1 MIIPFNLFPIKL
13 NKILK
18 ACIQTVVI
26 KGICRCTLI
35 FLQID
40 LIKVIFASKS
50 VHLVN

>member
-26 KGICRCTLI
+26 KGICRCTLT
-35 FLQID
+35 FLQVD